1 MLEAHRQC
9 CELQIASMTDKVEEP
24 LSVSHEGFTIK
35 FQMNVLLDLP
45 PHNAG
50 ELAGKSGSWGT
61 SKMSEMS
68 LPYVILV
75 AV

>member
-9 CELQIASMTDKVEEP
+9 CELQIASTTEEVEEP
-24 LSVSHEGFTIK
+24 LSVSHVGFTIK
-35 FQMNVLLDLP
+35 FQMNALLELP

-50 ELAGKSGSWGT
+50 ELAGKSGSLGT
-61 SKMSEMS
+61 LKTSEMS
-68 LPYVILV
+68 LPYAILV